1 MWTAFPSSD
10 YYGSS
15 APHRRHR
22 LATRFP
28 YRRMTVR
35 DRRQSSHVHLGNACQ
50 AWCPAM
56 PQRLRH
62 GYAAG
67 LHHGLVNRRHTSEDE
82 FSPAYRD
89 THRNPAHIYQ
99 VRAGGCLLRGFMARV
114 PLVHRPVS
122 LAEPAPSGS
131 AGTTPRCQGCLPLL
145 LPYRRSS
152 CPQLLSACCDRPTA
166 VLFHHCTFPKRLVA
180 HDIPAPKPVRRRSL
194 VSGWWALT
202 LRGLLSAP
210 VMLLIIFMKDSVHRR
225 LRGQVAALVRLI
237 GHDEGR
243 RAAPILWGVAQ
254 RHDRLSLFG
263 RQLVG
268 RLRAVGVGAA
278 IRRHP
283 ALSDPAIVG
292 PHIDAHHL
300 TGLGQPSTVTLGVL
314 HQGHDTLA
322 IREAGQSSSSLV
334 VPQIASAFFDRASSA
349 AVSARALSLRCSSRS
364 SLRSRFCSALR
375 A

>member
-1 MWTAFPSSD
+1 MQNQGLVTI
-10 YYGSS
+10 
-15 APHRRHR
+15 
-22 LATRFP
+22 
-28 YRRMTVR
+28 
-35 DRRQSSHVHLGNACQ
+35 RQVLS
-50 AWCPAM
+50 P
-56 PQRLRH
+56 
-62 GYAAG
+62 AG
-67 LHHGLVNRRHTSEDE
+67 LLDQLGRQLAGLRLVYLVPNDLAAEDVHDQIQVPPGA
-82 FSPAYRD
+82 SCWTGQP
-89 THRNPAHIYQ
+89 RN
-99 VRAGGCLLRGFMARV
+99 V
-114 PLVHRPVS
+114 
-122 LAEPAPSGS
+122 PAPQ
-131 AGTTPRCQGCLPLL
+131 A
-145 LPYRRSS
+145 
-152 CPQLLSACCDRPTA
+152 
-166 VLFHHCTFPKRLVA
+166 
-180 HDIPAPKPVRRRSL
+180 VRRRGLVRGRRSL
-194 VSGWWALT
+194 ALW
-202 LRGLLSAP
+202 GLLSAP
-210 VMLLIIFMKDSVHRR
+210 VVLLVIFMKHSVHRR

-314 HQGHDTLA
+314 HQGHDALA